1 MRSGEASGIGWS
13 RNMLYLGFNTLP
25 RSVVR
30 RQTRFAARITRT
42 LCGFKIWLTES
53 TDMAKRKPKS
63 PKRKSRAK
71 PKYQVFVS
79 HATADKWIATTFCE
93 KIDATGA
100 SSFRD
105 DRDINGGDSIPEA
118 IRTEIQVSR
127 ELVVLL
133 TPDSIERPWVLLEV
147 GAAWGRR
154 KDYRI
159 VPVLCHV
166 SFDAIPDII
175 EGKKA
180 FHINDFDKYLGEL
193 KRRVTK

>member
-1 MRSGEASGIGWS
+1 
-13 RNMLYLGFNTLP
+13 
-25 RSVVR
+25 
-30 RQTRFAARITRT
+30 
-42 LCGFKIWLTES
+42 
-53 TDMAKRKPKS
+53 MAKRKSTKS
-63 PKRKSRAK
+63 KTRRK
-71 PKYQVFVS
+71 PEYQVFVS

-93 KIDATGA
+93 KIDKIGATT
-100 SSFRD
+100 FRD
-105 DRDINGGDSIPEA
+105 DRDINGGDSIPQA

-180 FHINDFDKYLGEL
+180 FHINDFDNYLAEL
-193 KRRVTK
+193 KRRVKK

>member
-1 MRSGEASGIGWS
+1 
-13 RNMLYLGFNTLP
+13 
-25 RSVVR
+25 
-30 RQTRFAARITRT
+30 
-42 LCGFKIWLTES
+42 
-53 TDMAKRKPKS
+53 MAKQKSARKFS
-63 PKRKSRAK
+63 ENK
-71 PKYQVFVS
+71 PRQKPNYQVFVS

-100 SSFRD
+100 TSFRD
-105 DRDINGGDSIPEA
+105 DRDIHGGDNIPQS

-133 TPDSIERPWVLLEV
+133 TPESIERPWVLLEV

-166 SFDAIPDII
+166 TFDAIPDII

-180 FHINDFDKYLGEL
+180 FHINDFDKYLVEL
-193 KRRVTK
+193 KRRVKK

>member
-1 MRSGEASGIGWS
+1 
-13 RNMLYLGFNTLP
+13 
-25 RSVVR
+25 
-30 RQTRFAARITRT
+30 
-42 LCGFKIWLTES
+42 
-53 TDMAKRKPKS
+53 MAKKKTKS
-63 PKRKSRAK
+63 PRGNKSAKRTRRG
-71 PKYQVFVS
+71 PNYQVFVS

-100 SSFRD
+100 TSFRD
-105 DRDINGGDSIPEA
+105 DRDINGGDSIPET

-133 TPDSIERPWVLLEV
+133 SPESIERPWVLLEV

-154 KDYRI
+154 KNYRI

-180 FHINDFDKYLGEL
+180 FHINDFDNYLAEL
-193 KRRVTK
+193 KRRVRN

>member
-1 MRSGEASGIGWS
+1 
-13 RNMLYLGFNTLP
+13 
-25 RSVVR
+25 
-30 RQTRFAARITRT
+30 
-42 LCGFKIWLTES
+42 
-53 TDMAKRKPKS
+53 MAKRKTRSTTK
-63 PKRKSRAK
+63 KKVAK
-71 PKYQVFVS
+71 KARRNPAYQVFVS

-100 SSFRD
+100 TSFRD
-105 DRDINGGDSIPEA
+105 DRDINGGDSIPES

-154 KDYRI
+154 KNYRI

-166 SFDAIPDII
+166 WFDAIPDII

-180 FHINDFDKYLGEL
+180 FHINDFDKYLAEL
-193 KRRVTK
+193 QRRVKK

>member
-1 MRSGEASGIGWS
+1 MAR
-13 RNMLYLGFNTLP
+13 RKKKVTKTKK
-25 RSVVR
+25 VR
-30 RQTRFAARITRT
+30 
-42 LCGFKIWLTES
+42 
-53 TDMAKRKPKS
+53 PKL
-63 PKRKSRAK
+63 
-71 PKYQVFVS
+71 KYQVFVS

-93 KIDATGA
+93 KIDAIGA

-105 DRDINGGDSIPEA
+105 DRDINGGDSIPES

-147 GAAWGRR
+147 GAGWGRR
-154 KDYRI
+154 KNYRI

-180 FHINDFDKYLGEL
+180 FHINDFDRYLAEL
-193 KRRVTK
+193 KRRVNK

>member
-1 MRSGEASGIGWS
+1 
-13 RNMLYLGFNTLP
+13 
-25 RSVVR
+25 
-30 RQTRFAARITRT
+30 
-42 LCGFKIWLTES
+42 
-53 TDMAKRKPKS
+53 MAKRKSTKKTATKKARPE
-63 PKRKSRAK
+63 R
-71 PKYQVFVS
+71 KYQVFVS

-100 SSFRD
+100 TSFRD
-105 DRDINGGDSIPEA
+105 DRDINGGDNIPQA
-118 IRTEIQVSR
+118 IRTEIQGSR

-166 SFDAIPDII
+166 TFDAIPDII

-180 FHINDFDKYLGEL
+180 FHINDFDKYLIEL
-193 KRRVTK
+193 KRRVKQ

>member
-1 MRSGEASGIGWS
+1 M
-13 RNMLYLGFNTLP
+13 
-25 RSVVR
+25 
-30 RQTRFAARITRT
+30 
-42 LCGFKIWLTES
+42 
-53 TDMAKRKPKS
+53 
-63 PKRKSRAK
+63 AK
-71 PKYQVFVS
+71 PKPKATHGRSASHRAPSKPTYQVFVS

-100 SSFRD
+100 TSFRD
-105 DRDINGGDSIPEA
+105 DRDINGGDSIPES
-118 IRTEIQVSR
+118 IRTQIQVSR

-154 KDYRI
+154 KGYRI

-180 FHINDFDKYLGEL
+180 LHINDFDKYLAEL
-193 KRRVTK
+193 KHRAKT

>member
-1 MRSGEASGIGWS
+1 
-13 RNMLYLGFNTLP
+13 
-25 RSVVR
+25 
-30 RQTRFAARITRT
+30 
-42 LCGFKIWLTES
+42 
-53 TDMAKRKPKS
+53 MAKRKTKS
-63 PKRKSRAK
+63 TNKKSAK
-71 PKYQVFVS
+71 KARRNPAYQVFVS

-100 SSFRD
+100 TSFRD
-105 DRDINGGDSIPEA
+105 DRDINGGDSIPET

-133 TPDSIERPWVLLEV
+133 SPDSIERPWVLLEV

-154 KDYRI
+154 KNYRI

-180 FHINDFDKYLGEL
+180 FHINDFDKYLTEL
-193 KRRVTK
+193 KRRVKK

>member
-1 MRSGEASGIGWS
+1 MVKPETKSTKKKNAGRGVRSNPA
-13 RNMLYLGFNTLP
+13 
-25 RSVVR
+25 
-30 RQTRFAARITRT
+30 
-42 LCGFKIWLTES
+42 
-53 TDMAKRKPKS
+53 
-63 PKRKSRAK
+63 
-71 PKYQVFVS
+71 YQVFVS

-100 SSFRD
+100 TSFRD
-105 DRDINGGDSIPEA
+105 DRDIDGGDSIPET
-118 IRTEIQVSR
+118 IRVEIQVSR

-180 FHINDFDKYLGEL
+180 FHINDFDHYLAEL
-193 KRRVTK
+193 KRWVKK

>member
-1 MRSGEASGIGWS
+1 
-13 RNMLYLGFNTLP
+13 
-25 RSVVR
+25 
-30 RQTRFAARITRT
+30 
-42 LCGFKIWLTES
+42 
-53 TDMAKRKPKS
+53 MAKRKPIKKVT
-63 PKRKSRAK
+63 KRARTK
-71 PKYQVFVS
+71 PQYQVFVS
-79 HATADKWIATTFCE
+79 HATADKWIAATFCE

-100 SSFRD
+100 TSFRD
-105 DRDINGGDSIPEA
+105 DRDINGGDSIPQS

-133 TPDSIERPWVLLEV
+133 TPDSIDRPWVLLEV

-180 FHINDFDKYLGEL
+180 FHINEFDKYLAEL
-193 KRRVTK
+193 KRRVRN

>member
-1 MRSGEASGIGWS
+1 
-13 RNMLYLGFNTLP
+13 
-25 RSVVR
+25 
-30 RQTRFAARITRT
+30 
-42 LCGFKIWLTES
+42 
-53 TDMAKRKPKS
+53 MAKRKK
-63 PKRKSRAK
+63 KALKKKK
-71 PKYQVFVS
+71 PRPLSKYQVFVS

-93 KIDATGA
+93 KIDALGA
-100 SSFRD
+100 STFRD
-105 DRDINGGDSIPEA
+105 DRDINGGDSIPES

-180 FHINDFDKYLGEL
+180 FHINDFDKYLAEL
-193 KRRVTK
+193 KRRVNK

>member
-1 MRSGEASGIGWS
+1 M
-13 RNMLYLGFNTLP
+13 
-25 RSVVR
+25 V
-30 RQTRFAARITRT
+30 
-42 LCGFKIWLTES
+42 
-53 TDMAKRKPKS
+53 
-63 PKRKSRAK
+63 KRKSTKKTTKRTRAK
-71 PKYQVFVS
+71 PEYQVFVS

-100 SSFRD
+100 TSFRD
-105 DRDINGGDSIPEA
+105 DRDINGGDSIPQS

-133 TPDSIERPWVLLEV
+133 TPESIERPWVLLEV

-166 SFDAIPDII
+166 TFDAIPDII

-180 FHINDFDKYLGEL
+180 FHINDFDTYLAEL
-193 KRRVTK
+193 KRRVKK

>member
-1 MRSGEASGIGWS
+1 MS
-13 RNMLYLGFNTLP
+13 
-25 RSVVR
+25 
-30 RQTRFAARITRT
+30 
-42 LCGFKIWLTES
+42 
-53 TDMAKRKPKS
+53 KRKAKLTKGKSAVKKPRPK
-63 PKRKSRAK
+63 PE
-71 PKYQVFVS
+71 YQVFVS

-100 SSFRD
+100 TSFRD
-105 DRDINGGDSIPEA
+105 DRDINGGDSIPES
-118 IRTEIQVSR
+118 IRTQIQVSR

-159 VPVLCHV
+159 IPVLCHV
-166 SFDAIPDII
+166 SFDAVPDII

-180 FHINDFDKYLGEL
+180 FHINEFDKYLAEL
-193 KRRVTK
+193 NRRVKK

>member
-1 MRSGEASGIGWS
+1 MGKQTPATGSRARSG
-13 RNMLYLGFNTLP
+13 
-25 RSVVR
+25 
-30 RQTRFAARITRT
+30 
-42 LCGFKIWLTES
+42 
-53 TDMAKRKPKS
+53 
-63 PKRKSRAK
+63 
-71 PKYQVFVS
+71 YQVFVS
-79 HATADKWIATTFCE
+79 HATADKWIATIFCE

-100 SSFRD
+100 TSFRD
-105 DRDINGGDSIPEA
+105 DRDINGGDSIPDS
-118 IRTEIQVSR
+118 IRTAIQVSR

-166 SFDAIPDII
+166 TFDAIPDII

-180 FHINDFDKYLGEL
+180 FHINDFDTYLAEL
-193 KRRVTK
+193 KRRVKT

>member
-1 MRSGEASGIGWS
+1 
-13 RNMLYLGFNTLP
+13 
-25 RSVVR
+25 
-30 RQTRFAARITRT
+30 
-42 LCGFKIWLTES
+42 
-53 TDMAKRKPKS
+53 MAKQKAKS
-63 PKRKSRAK
+63 TKAK
-71 PKYQVFVS
+71 QAAQKARRSPEYQVFVS
-79 HATADKWIATTFCE
+79 HSTADKWIATTFCE

-100 SSFRD
+100 TSFRD
-105 DRDINGGDSIPEA
+105 DRDINGGDSIPES

-154 KDYRI
+154 RNYRI

-180 FHINDFDKYLGEL
+180 FHINDFDKYLTEL
-193 KRRVTK
+193 QRRVKK